1 VPRVPQ
7 PPSFDLSGRTAL
19 VTGASRGL
27 GRAIAHGLALA
38 GADIVAV
45 SANQQSQGSEIQE
58 LVENAGR
65 RFVGRACNFAE
76 RAQTYTLV
84 DWLAS
89 EGPDID
95 ILVNNAGTIRRAPAA
110 EHGDDDWDAV
120 LEINL
125 TAPFVL
131 ARELGKPMLDR
142 GQGKVIFVSSILG
155 FQGGV
160 TVPGYASTKSAII
173 GLTKALANEW
183 AGRGVNVNAIAP
195 GYMRTDNTQVL
206 QNDTA
211 RSEAIRDRIPAGDW
225 GAPDDIA
232 GTAVFLASPAADYVH
247 GSVVTVDGGWMGR

>member
-1 VPRVPQ
+1 MPRVPQ

-38 GADIVAV
+38 GADIVGV
-45 SANQQSQGSEIQE
+45 SANQASQGSEIQE
-58 LVENAGR
+58 RVEHAGR
-65 RFVGRACNFAE
+65 RFAGRMCNFAD
-76 RAQTYTLV
+76 RADTYALI

-89 EGPDID
+89 EGHDVD
-95 ILVNNAGTIRRAPAA
+95 ILINNAGTIRRAPAA
-110 EHGDDDWDAV
+110 EHSDDDWDAV

-125 TAPFVL
+125 TAPFLL

-142 GQGKVIFVSSILG
+142 GRGKVIFVSSILG

-160 TVPGYASTKSAII
+160 TVPGYASTKSAVI

-206 QNDTA
+206 QNDAA
-211 RSEAIRDRIPAGDW
+211 RAEAIRDRIPAGDW
-225 GAPDDIA
+225 GSPDDIA
-232 GTAVFLASPAADYVH
+232 GTAVFLASPASDYVH
-247 GSVVTVDGGWMGR
+247 GSVVTVDGGWLGR

>member
-1 VPRVPQ
+1 MLQ
-7 PPSFDLSGRTAL
+7 PPSFDLTGRTAL

-27 GRAIAHGLALA
+27 GRAIAHGLARA
-38 GADIVAV
+38 GADIIAV
-45 SANQQSQGSEIQE
+45 SANQPSQGSEIQD
-58 LVENAGR
+58 LVERAGR
-65 RFVGRACNFAE
+65 RFAGRRCNFAD
-76 RAQTYTLV
+76 RADTYALI

-89 EGPDID
+89 ESHDVD
-95 ILVNNAGTIRRAPAA
+95 ILINNAGTIRRAPATD
-110 EHGDDDWDAV
+110 HSDDDWDAV

-131 ARELGKPMLDR
+131 ARELGRPMLDR
-142 GQGKVIFVSSILG
+142 GRGKVIFVSSILG

-206 QNDTA
+206 QDDLE
-211 RSEAIRDRIPAGDW
+211 RSAAIRGRIPAGDW
-225 GAPDDIA
+225 GTPADIA
-232 GTAVFLASPAADYVH
+232 GTAVFLASPASDYVH

>member
-1 VPRVPQ
+1 VPQ

-27 GRAIAHGLALA
+27 GRAIAHGLARA

-45 SANQQSQGSEIQE
+45 SANQQSQGSEIQQ
-58 LVENAGR
+58 LVESAGR

-76 RAQTYTLV
+76 RAQTHALV
-84 DWLAS
+84 EWLAK

-95 ILVNNAGTIRRAPAA
+95 ILVNNAGTIRRAPAE
-110 EHGDDDWDAV
+110 EHSDEDWDAV

-142 GQGKVIFVSSILG
+142 GEGKVIFVSSILG

-206 QNDTA
+206 QDDPA

-232 GTAVFLASPAADYVH
+232 GTAVFLASAASDYVH
-247 GSVVTVDGGWMGR
+247 GSVITVDGGWMGR

>member
-1 VPRVPQ
+1 MPRVPQ

-38 GADIVAV
+38 GADIVGV
-45 SANQQSQGSEIQE
+45 SANQRSHGSEIQE
-58 LVENAGR
+58 LVEHAGR
-65 RFVGRACNFAE
+65 RFTGRSCNFAD
-76 RAQTYTLV
+76 RTQTYALV

-89 EGPDID
+89 EGHDVD
-95 ILVNNAGTIRRAPAA
+95 ILINNAGTIRRAPAA
-110 EHGDDDWDAV
+110 EHSDDDWDAV

-131 ARELGKPMLDR
+131 ARELGRPMLDR
-142 GQGKVIFVSSILG
+142 GRGKVIFVSSILG

-160 TVPGYASTKSAII
+160 TVPGYASTKSAVI

-206 QNDTA
+206 QNDAA
-211 RSEAIRDRIPAGDW
+211 RAEAIRDRIPAGDW
-225 GAPDDIA
+225 GSPDDIA
-232 GTAVFLASPAADYVH
+232 GTAVFLASPASDYVH
-247 GSVVTVDGGWMGR
+247 GSVVTVDGGWLGR

>member
-1 VPRVPQ
+1 MTN
-7 PPSFDLSGRTAL
+7 SFDLSGKTAL

-27 GRAIAHGLALA
+27 GRAIAHGLARA
-38 GADIVAV
+38 GADILGV
-45 SANQQSQGSEIQE
+45 SANQHSQGSEIQE

-65 RFVGRACNFAE
+65 RFAGRACNFAE
-76 RAQTYTLV
+76 RAQTYALI
-84 DWLAS
+84 DWLDA
-89 EGPDID
+89 EGHQVD

-110 EHGDDDWDAV
+110 EHSDDDWDAV

-131 ARELGKPMLDR
+131 ARELGEPMLDR
-142 GQGKVIFVSSILG
+142 GRGKVIFVSSILG

-160 TVPGYASTKSAII
+160 TVPGYASTKSAVI

-206 QNDTA
+206 QDDA
-211 RSEAIRDRIPAGDW
+211 DRSEAIRDRIPAGDW
-225 GAPDDIA
+225 GAPADIA
-232 GTAVFLASPAADYVH
+232 GTAVFLASSASDYVH
-247 GSVVTVDGGWMGR
+247 GSVITVDGGWMGR

>member
-1 VPRVPQ
+1 M
-7 PPSFDLSGRTAL
+7 
-19 VTGASRGL
+19 
-27 GRAIAHGLALA
+27 AIAHGLARA

-45 SANQQSQGSEIQE
+45 SANQQAEGSEIQE
-58 LVENAGR
+58 LVEHSGR
-65 RFVGRACNFAE
+65 SFVGRACDFSD
-76 RAQTYTLV
+76 RTQTYELV
-84 DWLAS
+84 EWLVS
-89 EGPDID
+89 QGLEVD

-110 EHGDDDWDAV
+110 EHSDDDWDAV

-131 ARELGKPMLDR
+131 TREIGKTMLDR
-142 GQGKVIFVSSILG
+142 GHGKVIFVSSILG

-160 TVPGYASTKSAII
+160 TVPVYASTKSALI

-195 GYMRTDNTQVL
+195 GYVRTDNTQVL
-206 QNDTA
+206 QDDVA
-211 RSEAIRDRIPAGDW
+211 RSDAIRDRIPAGDW

-232 GTAVFLASPAADYVH
+232 GTAVFLASPASDYVH

>member
-1 VPRVPQ
+1 MPLEPTLA
-7 PPSFDLSGRTAL
+7 PFDLSGRTAL

-27 GRAIAHGLALA
+27 GMAIAHGLARA

-45 SANQQSQGSEIQE
+45 SANQRSHGSEIQE
-58 LVENAGR
+58 LVEHAGR
-65 RFVGRACNFAE
+65 RFVGRACDFSD
-76 RAQTYTLV
+76 RTQTYALV

-89 EGPDID
+89 QGLEVD

-131 ARELGKPMLDR
+131 TREIGTTMLDR
-142 GQGKVIFVSSILG
+142 GHGKVIFVSSILG

-183 AGRGVNVNAIAP
+183 AGRGVNINAIAP
-195 GYMRTDNTQVL
+195 GYMRTDNTQAL
-206 QNDTA
+206 QNDVV
-211 RSEAIRDRIPAGDW
+211 RSDAIRDRIPAGDW
-225 GAPDDIA
+225 GSPEDVA
-232 GTAVFLASPAADYVH
+232 GTAVFLASPASDYVH

>member
-1 VPRVPQ
+1 MLKPS
-7 PPSFDLSGRTAL
+7 SFDLSGQTAL

-27 GRAIAHGLALA
+27 GMAIAHGLAQA

-45 SANQQSQGSEIQE
+45 SANQRAQGSEIQG

-65 RFVGRACNFAE
+65 RFAGRACNFAE
-76 RAQTYTLV
+76 RAQTYELV
-84 DWLAS
+84 DWLDS
-89 EGPDID
+89 EGHDID

-110 EHGDDDWDAV
+110 EHSDDDWDAV

-125 TAPFVL
+125 TVPFLL
-131 ARELGKPMLDR
+131 ARQLGASMLER

-160 TVPGYASTKSAII
+160 TVPGYASTKSAVL

-183 AGRGVNVNAIAP
+183 AEQGVNVNAIAP

-206 QNDTA
+206 QADA
-211 RSEAIRDRIPAGDW
+211 VRSEAIRDRIPAGDW
-225 GAPDDIA
+225 GTPDDIA
-232 GTAVFLASPAADYVH
+232 GTAVFLASPASDYIH
-247 GSVVTVDGGWMGR
+247 GSVITVDGGWMGR

>member
-1 VPRVPQ
+1 VPPLLN
-7 PPSFDLSGRTAL
+7 PPSFDLSGKTAL

-38 GADIVAV
+38 GADIVGV
-45 SANQQSQGSEIQE
+45 SAHQPSQGSEIQE

-65 RFVGRACNFAE
+65 RFVGRACDFAE
-76 RAQTYTLV
+76 RAQTYALV
-84 DWLAS
+84 DWLTS
-89 EGPDID
+89 EGHDID
-95 ILVNNAGTIRRAPAA
+95 ILVNNAGTIRRAPAT
-110 EHGDDDWDAV
+110 EHSDDDWDGV
-120 LEINL
+120 LEVNL

-131 ARELGKPMLDR
+131 ARELGTSMLDR
-142 GQGKVIFVSSILG
+142 GHGKVIFVSSILG

-160 TVPGYASTKSAII
+160 TVPGYASTKSAVI

-206 QNDTA
+206 QDDAT
-211 RSEAIRDRIPAGDW
+211 RSKAIRDRIPAGDW

-232 GTAVFLASPAADYVH
+232 GTAVFLASPASDYVH

>member
-1 VPRVPQ
+1 VTRELK
-7 PPSFDLSGRTAL
+7 PPSSDLTGRTAL

-27 GRAIAHGLALA
+27 GRAIAHGLARA

-45 SANQQSQGSEIQE
+45 SASQQSQGSEIQE
-58 LVENAGR
+58 LVENTGR
-65 RFVGRACNFAE
+65 RFVGRACNFGE
-76 RAQTYTLV
+76 RAQTYALV
-84 DWLAS
+84 DWLDS
-89 EGPDID
+89 EGHDID

-110 EHGDDDWDAV
+110 EHSDDDWDAV

-131 ARELGKPMLDR
+131 AREVGKSMLDR

-160 TVPGYASTKSAII
+160 TVPGYASTKSAVI

-183 AGRGVNVNAIAP
+183 AGHGVNVNAIAP

-206 QNDTA
+206 QNDA
-211 RSEAIRDRIPAGDW
+211 VRSEAIRDRIPAGDW
-225 GAPDDIA
+225 GTPDDIA
-232 GTAVFLASPAADYVH
+232 GTAVFLASPASDYVH
-247 GSVVTVDGGWMGR
+247 GSVITVDGGWMGR

>member
-1 VPRVPQ
+1 MTT
-7 PPSFDLSGRTAL
+7 SFDLNGKTAL

-27 GRAIAHGLALA
+27 GRAIAHGLARA
-38 GADIVAV
+38 GADVVGV
-45 SANQQSQGSEIQE
+45 SANQQSEGSEIQE
-58 LVENAGR
+58 LVESAGR
-65 RFVGRACNFAE
+65 RFAGRACNFAD
-76 RAQTYTLV
+76 RAETYALI
-84 DWLAS
+84 DWLGD
-89 EGPDID
+89 EGHQVD
-95 ILVNNAGTIRRAPAA
+95 ILINNAGTIRRAAAA
-110 EHGDDDWDAV
+110 EHSDDDWDAV

-160 TVPGYASTKSAII
+160 TVPGYASTKSAVI

-195 GYMRTDNTQVL
+195 GYMRTDNTRVL
-206 QNDTA
+206 QDDTA

-225 GAPDDIA
+225 GAPADIA
-232 GTAVFLASPAADYVH
+232 GAAVFLASSASDYIH
-247 GSVVTVDGGWMGR
+247 GSVITVDGGWMGR

>member
-1 VPRVPQ
+1 VPRVLK

-27 GRAIAHGLALA
+27 GMAIAHGLARA

-65 RFVGRACNFAE
+65 RFVGRTCNFAE
-76 RAQTYTLV
+76 RAQTYALV

-89 EGPDID
+89 EGHQVD
-95 ILVNNAGTIRRAPAA
+95 ILVNNAGTIRRSPVA
-110 EHGDDDWDAV
+110 EHSDEDWDAV

-131 ARELGKPMLDR
+131 ARELGKSMLDR
-142 GQGKVIFVSSILG
+142 SQGKVIFVSSILG

-160 TVPGYASTKSAII
+160 TVPGYASTKSAVI

-195 GYMRTDNTQVL
+195 GYMRTDNTQAL
-206 QNDTA
+206 QDDA
-211 RSEAIRDRIPAGDW
+211 VRSNAIRDRIPAGDW

-232 GTAVFLASPAADYVH
+232 GTAVFLASPASDYVH
-247 GSVVTVDGGWMGR
+247 GSVITVDGGWMGR

>member
-1 VPRVPQ
+1 MPE

-27 GRAIAHGLALA
+27 GQAIAHGLARA

-45 SANQQSQGSEIQE
+45 SANQPSQGSAIQA
-58 LVENAGR
+58 LVEDAGR
-65 RFVGRACNFAE
+65 RFAGRACNFAD
-76 RAQTYTLV
+76 RAQTYALV

-89 EGPDID
+89 EGHDVD
-95 ILVNNAGTIRRAPAA
+95 ILVNNAGTIRRAPATQ
-110 EHGDDDWDAV
+110 HSDDDWDAV

-131 ARELGKPMLDR
+131 ARELGKPMLER
-142 GQGKVIFVSSILG
+142 GMGKVIFVSSILG

-160 TVPGYASTKSAII
+160 TVPGYASTKSAIM

-206 QNDTA
+206 QDDPA
-211 RSEAIRDRIPAGDW
+211 RSQTIRDRIPAGDW
-225 GAPDDIA
+225 GAPADVA
-232 GTAVFLASPAADYVH
+232 GTAVFLASPASDYVH
-247 GSVVTVDGGWMGR
+247 GSVITVDGGWMGR